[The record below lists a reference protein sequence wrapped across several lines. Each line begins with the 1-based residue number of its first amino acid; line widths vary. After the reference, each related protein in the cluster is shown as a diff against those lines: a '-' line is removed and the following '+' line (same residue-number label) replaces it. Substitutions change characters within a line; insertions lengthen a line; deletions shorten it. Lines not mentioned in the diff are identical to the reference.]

1 MKTKPKIVVLIPCYN
16 EEVTIAQTVSG
27 MRAALP
33 DADIHVYD
41 NNSTDNTVAQAQ
53 GAGAIIRVEKN
64 QGKGN
69 VIRRMFADI
78 EADAYLMVDGDNTYD
93 ASAAPGLIRL
103 VLEDGIDFVNGAR
116 RESSVKAYRTGH
128 KFGNY
133 VLTMLVRK
141 IFGEVFTDMLS
152 GYKCFS
158 RRYVKS
164 FPALSHGFEIETE
177 LTIHALELRM
187 PCQELTTRYGER
199 PEGSASKLKTYQDGL
214 RILITILRL
223 VKEERPLQLF
233 TSIGVFLIVL
243 AFAIAIPIFNTYFHT
258 GLVPRLPTALL
269 STGLVI
275 LGSLS
280 IVMAVIMDSIV
291 TARQEIKRIAYLG
304 IPLFSFSNARSN
316 SEAKTQE

>member
-177 LTIHALELRM
+177 LTIHALELR
-187 PCQELTTRYGER
+187 
-199 PEGSASKLKTYQDGL
+199 
-214 RILITILRL
+214 
-223 VKEERPLQLF
+223 
-233 TSIGVFLIVL
+233 
-243 AFAIAIPIFNTYFHT
+243 
-258 GLVPRLPTALL
+258 
-269 STGLVI
+269 
-275 LGSLS
+275 
-280 IVMAVIMDSIV
+280 
-291 TARQEIKRIAYLG
+291 
-304 IPLFSFSNARSN
+304 
-316 SEAKTQE
+316 